1 MLQSKLFG
9 KTVKEDLGDQTTEG
23 ARLLLRAGFIDKIA
37 AGVYALLPL
46 GYLVLQTLKILL
58 PEKWQNWERKGFK

>member
-46 GYLVLQTLKILL
+46 GYLVLQNNLK
-58 PEKWQNWERKGFK
+58 